1 MVLCL
6 YSDLSMSQNRLPLDF
21 GLEQISKSELTDHQ
35 ILPVGEMGGGAGI
48 KTGNMGVFLLTWAG
62 KGLPCLLLSLLCP
75 HSSSSL
81 FLFLLSLL
89 LALLPTRSI
98 PLFMGSE
105 SLMAKCS
112 TAALETHA
120 LEDKELAQE
129 NPWASLIKC
138 TRNQKK
144 GRNEHFD
151 CGHPS

>member
-1 MVLCL
+1 MFIFRPQ
-6 YSDLSMSQNRLPLDF
+6 YESEQAPFRLWTRANQ
-21 GLEQISKSELTDHQ
+21 QIRTDWS
-35 ILPVGEMGGGAGI
+35 PDTPCGWNGGGAGI
-48 KTGNMGVFLLTWAG
+48 KTGDMGVFLLTWAG

-75 HSSSSL
+75 HSYSSL
-81 FLFLLSLL
+81 FFLLSLL
-89 LALLPTRSI
+89 LALLPTPPFLCPP

-112 TAALETHA
+112 TAALEPHA

-129 NPWASLIKC
+129 NPWASPIKC

>member
-1 MVLCL
+1 MFIFRPQ
-6 YSDLSMSQNRLPLDF
+6 YESEQAPFRLWTRANQ
-21 GLEQISKSELTDHQ
+21 QIRTEWSPDTPCGWNE
-35 ILPVGEMGGGAGI
+35 GGGAGI